1 MSIANGTYLLFCLG
15 DKIMKKEIITD
26 KYTGRKSIIYSDIT
40 EEDRKQLRDDFF
52 KRTMAN
58 RKAKKTIKEYLGR

>member
-1 MSIANGTYLLFCLG
+1 
-15 DKIMKKEIITD
+15 MKKEIITD

>member
-1 MSIANGTYLLFCLG
+1 
-15 DKIMKKEIITD
+15 MKKEIITD
-26 KYTGRKSIIYSDIT
+26 KYTGRKSTIYTDIT
-40 EEDRKQLRDDFF
+40 EDDRKQLRDDFF